1 MKEQFVSPA
10 RIAAELET
18 AAIAQQQP
26 GFIDPIAD
34 CHIAALPDC
43 AANAKKRRSSANA
56 AAHKNNLRTVRRFGI
71 VRRSKEVCVSVKIEQ
86 PMSKPRKTA
95 KVSAPAVETAA
106 IVPAAEA
113 AEIIEA
119 VSSPAVLSDVT
130 EAAAAPALTEEV
142 EKMATIEIP
151 TVEKA
156 QAMFG
161 DMNDRIKTAFEKSTK
176 MGEEIVDLAK
186 GNAEAVVASAKI
198 AAKGGETLGQEV
210 AEYSKKSF
218 ENAMAV
224 LKSLTQVRSPTEYFQ
239 LHSDFAKTSL
249 ESAVAEATKVSESM
263 LKLAGEVVQ
272 PLSSRYAVAAEKIK
286 TVTL

>member
-1 MKEQFVSPA
+1 M
-10 RIAAELET
+10 
-18 AAIAQQQP
+18 
-26 GFIDPIAD
+26 
-34 CHIAALPDC
+34 
-43 AANAKKRRSSANA
+43 
-56 AAHKNNLRTVRRFGI
+56 
-71 VRRSKEVCVSVKIEQ
+71 SVKIEQ